1 MAGGARLSSGRPS
14 ERTLCGKVNAEAED
28 RGAHL
33 ESSRKIMYATI
44 QNRLRYLAPANV
56 APEYVQKVHDAM
68 ALISRKGGVY
78 DEPAQFRQLAEAGVD
93 GAIYC
98 SISKPDLEAFQHSF
112 ANTPAV
118 VCSCRDMIEGRTH
131 VYFNHRRGGY
141 LATRHLLEM
150 GHRRIALLV
159 GIFGSAFSSAQDLQ
173 PYLDQPLLAGP
184 YAGID
189 STSGPGRPWTSST
202 WSLAPS
208 CWASLI

>member
-14 ERTLCGKVNAEAED
+14 DRTLCGKVNAEA
-28 RGAHL
+28 
-33 ESSRKIMYATI
+33 
-44 QNRLRYLAPANV
+44 
-56 APEYVQKVHDAM
+56 
-68 ALISRKGGVY
+68 
-78 DEPAQFRQLAEAGVD
+78 GVD
-93 GAIYC
+93 GVIYC

-159 GIFGSAFSSAQDLQ
+159 GMFGSAFSSA
-173 PYLDQPLLAGP
+173 
-184 YAGID
+184 
-189 STSGPGRPWTSST
+189 
-202 WSLAPS
+202 
-208 CWASLI
+208 